1 MALVRLEVWSK
12 SVGPEQDASSG
23 LIAAMEGRTEQLK
36 ADELAHCCSWEWIA
50 QGSASL
56 WWKGTGLRS
65 AVQCS
70 VQ

>member
-1 MALVRLEVWSK
+1 
-12 SVGPEQDASSG
+12 
-23 LIAAMEGRTEQLK
+23 MEGRTEQLK